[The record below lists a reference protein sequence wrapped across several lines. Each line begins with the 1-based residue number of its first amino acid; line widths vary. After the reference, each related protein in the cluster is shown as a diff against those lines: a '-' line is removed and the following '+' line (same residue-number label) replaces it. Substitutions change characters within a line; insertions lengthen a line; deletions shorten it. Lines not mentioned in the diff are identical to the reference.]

1 MDTEMQLVAI
11 SCNQLQSVAISCNQW
26 QSVVISGNQWHTGG
40 VPDGRRVEQILIP
53 ALVPERHEALV
64 LLEAALRVYG
74 IPDGFGNWSLM
85 SLRLHPR
92 WIWQL
97 VTDESQIAPPM
108 DLAIGH

>member
-1 MDTEMQLVAI
+1 VA
-11 SCNQLQSVAISCNQW
+11 
-26 QSVVISGNQWHTGG
+26 ISGNQWQSGG

-74 IPDGFGNWSLM
+74 
-85 SLRLHPR
+85 
-92 WIWQL
+92 
-97 VTDESQIAPPM
+97 TPM

>member
-1 MDTEMQLVAI
+1 MQLVAI
-11 SCNQLQSVAISCNQW
+11 SCNQLQSVAISCSQLQSVAICGNLW
-26 QSVVISGNQWHTGG
+26 QSVAICG

-74 IPDGFGNWSLM
+74 TPDGFGNWSLM
-85 SLRLHPR
+85 SLAIIHN
-92 WIWQL
+92 Q
-97 VTDESQIAPPM
+97 SPM

>member
-1 MDTEMQLVAI
+1 LQLVAISCTQLQSVAI
-11 SCNQLQSVAISCNQW
+11 SCNQLQSVAISGNQW
-26 QSVVISGNQWHTGG
+26 QSGG

-74 IPDGFGNWSLM
+74 TPDGFGNWSLM
-85 SLRLHPR
+85 SLAIIHN
-92 WIWQL
+92 Q
-97 VTDESQIAPPM
+97 SPM

>member
-1 MDTEMQLVAI
+1 VA
-11 SCNQLQSVAISCNQW
+11 
-26 QSVVISGNQWHTGG
+26 ISGNQWQSGG

-74 IPDGFGNWSLM
+74 TPDGFGNRSLM
-85 SLRLHPR
+85 SPAIIHN
-92 WIWQL
+92 Q
-97 VTDESQIAPPM
+97 SPM

>member
-11 SCNQLQSVAISCNQW
+11 SCNQLQSVAISCNQFH
-26 QSVVISGNQWHTGG
+26 SVAISGNQLHTGG

-74 IPDGFGNWSLM
+74 TPDGFGNWSLM
-85 SLRLHPR
+85 SLAIIHN
-92 WIWQL
+92 Q
-97 VTDESQIAPPM
+97 SPM

>member
-1 MDTEMQLVAI
+1 MQLVAI
-11 SCNQLQSVAISCNQW
+11 SCNQLQSVAISCNQFH
-26 QSVVISGNQWHTGG
+26 SVAISGNQLHTGG

-74 IPDGFGNWSLM
+74 TPDGFGNWSLM
-85 SLRLHPR
+85 SLAIIHN
-92 WIWQL
+92 Q
-97 VTDESQIAPPM
+97 SPM